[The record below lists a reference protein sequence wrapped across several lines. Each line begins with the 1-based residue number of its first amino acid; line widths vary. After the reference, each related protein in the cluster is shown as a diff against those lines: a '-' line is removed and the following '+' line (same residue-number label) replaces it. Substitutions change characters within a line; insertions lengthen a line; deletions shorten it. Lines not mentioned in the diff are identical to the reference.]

1 MLSFFMGV
9 VLMAICM
16 PKNESDYVLL
26 PDESLD
32 TLKGGA
38 LRLIQH
44 QCGYRFSVDP
54 VLLAD
59 FVSIGD
65 GDRVIDLGC
74 GGGIISLLLARWT
87 AAQQIVGIELQGAQV
102 DRARRNVVLNGLE
115 SRIEIHQGDLRE
127 LTENSLGL
135 FDRVVSNPPFRTLAS
150 GQRSCG
156 DERARSRHE
165 LSGGLNDFLATGS
178 ALLRQGGSL
187 SMIHLAER
195 LVDILAGMRDA
206 RIEPKR
212 IRMIHSRIDSEA
224 QLVLVEGR
232 KLGRP
237 GIVMEAP
244 LFVYEGDNYS
254 DEVAAMY
261 R

>member
-1 MLSFFMGV
+1 MAMG
-9 VLMAICM
+9 MS
-16 PKNESDYVLL
+16 KSESECLLL

-32 TLKGGA
+32 TLKGGS

-44 QCGYRFSVDP
+44 HRGYRFSIDP

-59 FVSIGD
+59 FVTITA

-87 AAQQIVGIELQGAQV
+87 AAQQIVRIELQPAQV
-102 DRARRNVVLNGLE
+102 HRAQRNVILNGLE
-115 SRIEIHQGDLRE
+115 AKVEIHQGDLRE
-127 LTENSLGL
+127 LTENCFGL
-135 FDRVVSNPPFRTLAS
+135 FDRVVSNPPFRAPQS
-150 GQRSCG
+150 GQCSHG
-156 DERARSRHE
+156 DERAKSRHE
-165 LSGGLNDFLATGS
+165 LSGGLNDFLTTAS

-187 SMIHLAER
+187 SMIHIAER

-212 IRMIHSRIDSEA
+212 IRMIHSRRDSEA
-224 QLVLVEGR
+224 RLVLVEGR

-237 GIVMEAP
+237 GIEMEPP
-244 LFVYEGDNYS
+244 LFVYQGDDYS
-254 DEVAAMY
+254 DEVVAMY
-261 R
+261 RTE